1 MTHNKESTSW
11 RNWEFLRGKVIC
23 GQWCS
28 SIETLMAPK
37 SMMVAGEPADQTV
50 PSTLPRRRLGWPP
63 KLDLVP
69 QPYLSPAWLTIMLAH
84 ENPVYS
90 LRREKGRSK
99 RNLHHWECWR
109 LHSELYPAFQF
120 LWQKVCPDAPWSA
133 ETTKQKN
140 PLASVLLYEIPTLNE
155 QAHAE
160 AKPMIHSQAPMA
172 VIQFLPSK
180 FKT

>member
-1 MTHNKESTSW
+1 MVDGALVLRHWWSQSQWWWQVSPLTRLYHRLCPGGGW
-11 RNWEFLRGKVIC
+11 DGLPNWTWFPSL
-23 GQWCS
+23 
-28 SIETLMAPK
+28 TL
-37 SMMVAGEPADQTV
+37 
-50 PSTLPRRRLGWPP
+50 
-63 KLDLVP
+63 
-69 QPYLSPAWLTIMLAH
+69 LSPAWLTIMLAH

-90 LRREKGRSK
+90 LRREKGKSK
-99 RNLHHWECWR
+99 RSLHHWECWR